1 MLGTEN
7 RKRGPDDRG
16 DNPAADIVG
25 NVPERPHATALPA
38 REPVSDSDKR
48 GADAHPLKQAV
59 EDHQRSEDPECG
71 AEPQANVDDSA
82 QHQAAGHKDFR
93 TGFIRQAAHDAFA
106 YPIRN
111 EHTAAEQTDLRGAKI

>member
-48 GADAHPLKQAV
+48 GADAHPLKQTV
-59 EDHQRSEDPECG
+59 QNDQRSEDPERG
-71 AEPQANVDDSA
+71 AEPQANVDDRA

-111 EHTAAEQTDLRGAKI
+111 EHTAAKQTDLRGAKI